1 MGGKRMVDS
10 VRYITN
16 EQGER
21 VGVLLDVELYERLVI
36 SSSVDPEYL
45 LSLNVDEL
53 KALANYKLALADQN
67 RLDELISRN
76 TDAQLSSDEVAELD
90 RLLAQADHLTILKT
104 RARYTLW
111 SLEESVEAS

>member
-1 MGGKRMVDS
+1 MADS

-21 VGVLLDVELYERLVI
+21 VGVLLDVELYKRLVI
-36 SSSVDPEYL
+36 LSTLDPEYL
-45 LSLNVDEL
+45 PSLSRDEL
-53 KALANYKLALADQN
+53 KALANCKLALADQN

-90 RLLAQADHLTILKT
+90 RLLAQADHLTVLKT
-104 RARYTLW
+104 RARYTLRC
-111 SLEESVEAS
+111 LEESVEAS